1 MKNNKFVKFVSFVVV
16 LFSLMSCS
24 TDSSE
29 SPSQATAP
37 VTVRVS
43 DFDIS
48 VSDFPDAQTRAVD
61 PYTYQAL
68 KALTLSFFK
77 GTENIY
83 EATQWKSDATS
94 YITFGEF
101 TCSLPVGTYTMVV
114 VGRDYYTGDEF
125 EITSPTVAAY
135 SSERVRETFTYT
147 QEVTIANTNPVNLSA
162 TLNRVVARLNIRS
175 TDPRPA
181 EAKKIRTTYAK
192 GGKGFNPAT
201 GLATTDA
208 GYSLTN
214 NPSGEAG
221 TTIAVYNYVFLASD
235 EETMTITIEA
245 LDADDAVLYTKT
257 VPNVPM
263 KRNKNTTLIGAIY
276 TEASSVSSTFQLETD
291 WLPGTTISF

>member
-1 MKNNKFVKFVSFVVV
+1 MKNKKFVKFVSFVVV

-147 QEVTIANTNPVNLSA
+147 QEVTIANSNPVNLSA
-162 TLNRVVARLNIRS
+162 TLNRVVALLNIRS